1 VKNDNPKIKTDEWGI
16 KIAIQPTEWPSR
28 VVSLGKPTA
37 RAGINS
43 FGYGGA
49 NGHVILE
56 AVDGPACAPPGGSLI
71 QGAVQDEIYLHLLLS
86 ANCAAST

>member
-1 VKNDNPKIKTDEWGI
+1 LIIALENAVIPPAIGVKNDNPKIKTDEWGI

-56 AVDGPACAPPGGSLI
+56 AVDGPALCPARRVPHPRS
-71 QGAVQDEIYLHLLLS
+71 
-86 ANCAAST
+86 CPR